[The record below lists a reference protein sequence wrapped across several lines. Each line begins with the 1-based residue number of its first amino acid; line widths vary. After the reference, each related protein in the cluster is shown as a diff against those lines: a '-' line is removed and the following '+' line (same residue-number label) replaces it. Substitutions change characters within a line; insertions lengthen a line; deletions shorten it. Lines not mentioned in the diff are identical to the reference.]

1 MKKMLYLMSID
12 WGWIVQRPQLLA
24 NELQKYY
31 DVTVVCTRPIVK
43 RWKSQTEFVEPD
55 NLRVVH
61 YLPMQEKYT
70 ILKKFNHLDARRVL
84 SDIDSF
90 DYVFVGGAEWWT
102 YLTKYKGTIIYDC
115 MDDYYAMQHDEKE
128 KEQIFQNEANLVK
141 RANIVLASSNKL
153 KDMIRTRYQVN
164 DVEIVRNGIRD
175 IVTHPIK
182 TPHVKEKYILGYIGT
197 VASWM
202 DFSSL
207 KLCTSRVDNV
217 DIHMIG
223 PAPGYET
230 DYRNRISFDGIC
242 EHAALYNAIEEF
254 DCLMMPFILN
264 DIVLAVD
271 PVKLYEYISFG
282 KCIISVFYP
291 EVERFNDFVYFYH
304 DQEELVELIK
314 DLIKKGFPP
323 KYDKKQQ
330 ENFLRENTWKIRAS
344 QIYRC
349 ITSKEHN

>member
-12 WGWIVQRPQLLA
+12 WDWIVQRPQLLA
-24 NELQKYY
+24 DELQKYY
-31 DVTVVCTRPIVK
+31 DVTVVCTRPIIK
-43 RWKSQTEFVEPD
+43 RWKSQTEFAEPK

-61 YLPMQEKYT
+61 YFPMQEKCT
-70 ILKKFNHLDARRVL
+70 VLKRLNYLDARRAL
-84 SDIDSF
+84 KDIDSF

-102 YLTKYKGTIIYDC
+102 YLIKYKGTIIYDC
-115 MDDYYAMQHDEKE
+115 MDNYYAMQQDENE
-128 KEQIFQNEANLVK
+128 KKHIYQNEANLV
-141 RANIVLASSNKL
+141 RHANIVLASSSKL
-153 KDMIRTRYQVN
+153 KDMIKTRYQIN

-175 IVTHPIK
+175 IDIYPIK
-182 TPHVKEKYILGYIGT
+182 KSHVKEKFILGYIGT
-197 VASWM
+197 IASWM
-202 DFSSL
+202 DISSL
-207 KLCTSRVDNV
+207 KLCTSRIDNV

-230 DYRNRISFDGIC
+230 DYKNRIFFDGIC
-242 EHAALYNAIEEF
+242 EHSALYNSIKEF
-254 DCLMMPFILN
+254 DCLLMPFILN

-304 DQEELVELIK
+304 SQEEFIEIIK
-314 DLIKKGFPP
+314 DLSKKGFPA
-323 KYDKKQQ
+323 KYDRKQQ
-330 ENFLRENTWKIRAS
+330 EKFLSENTWKIRAR

-349 ITSKEHN
+349 ITAKEHN